1 MRRTILK
8 IWTLELCAQSSATL
22 RQIRLSAFS
31 ILFLSFCGIVSYAQ
45 VPTEPKIYVP
55 TPPPAKPMP
64 RTAPPTK
71 VWEHKAKR
79 IDNESETPA
88 EKSISTDAKVSVKLC
103 VSEGKVRINGWDR
116 SEIRAFVSDGT
127 EVGFKVLQ
135 KKGSK
140 PVWVEVLG
148 FDPQKNTEPGLDRC
162 LAGDEIE
169 IDVPYGANIDFTG
182 QESEIS
188 IASVNKAKVNNV
200 GGNIA
205 ISNIAQGVSAK
216 TYEGGVL
223 VENSTGA
230 MSLISTNGNIVAF
243 DIQPGEVGDTFVAKT
258 QSGAITLQAVSF
270 QQLDAGSNSGSIRFN
285 GELANGGNYSFGTT
299 NGSITLLVPIETS
312 CKINA
317 TYAGAFVYELPLK
330 DIQKTPGSPITL
342 TALAGAGDANLNLR
356 TLGGAIRIRKK

>member
-1 MRRTILK
+1 MKRTTFK
-8 IWTLELCAQSSATL
+8 IWTLELCAQNPSAR
-22 RQIRLSAFS
+22 RQIYLLAFS
-31 ILFLSFCGIVSYAQ
+31 ILFLLLCFNASFAQ
-45 VPTEPKIYVP
+45 VPTQPKIYTP

-64 RTAPPTK
+64 RATPPTK
-71 VWEHKAKR
+71 VWEQSGKR
-79 IDNESETPA
+79 VDNESETPA

-103 VSEGKVRINGWDR
+103 VSEGKVKINGWDR

-135 KKGSK
+135 KKGAK

-188 IASVNKAKVNNV
+188 IASVNKAKVKNV

-205 ISNIAQGVSAK
+205 LSNIAQGVSAN

-230 MSLISTNGNIVAF
+230 MSLNSTNGNIVAF
-243 DIQPGEVGDTFVAKT
+243 DVQPGEVGDTFVAKT

-270 QQLDAGSNSGSIRFN
+270 QQLEAGSNSGSLRYN
-285 GELANGGNYSFGTT
+285 GEFANGGNYSFWTT
-299 NGSITLLVPIETS
+299 NGSITLMVPIDTS

-330 DIQKTPGSPITL
+330 DIQKTPGSPISL